1 MIYHRTPSW
10 RIAESRA
17 TSESDFLNR
26 RQLLAAM
33 GIGGAA
39 SALAA
44 RPSFAMPSGSE
55 KVQALVPGEKFDPE
69 PVQNEDFEAGEG
81 REMTPEKISAS
92 YNNFYEFGS
101 HKQIASRAQALDTEG
116 WTIKIDGEVD
126 KAVVIDA
133 DELIAKMPIEE
144 RVTRL
149 RCVEAWSM
157 VIPWVCFPLAE
168 LVKFANPNSKAK
180 YVQFE
185 TFLDPKI
192 AIGQRQSW
200 YPWAYTEAV
209 TIEEATNPIALMV
222 VGAYGKALHKQ
233 FGAPMRLHMPWK
245 YGFKAAKSINRITF
259 TEERPVSFW
268 EEINKAEYG
277 FWANVNPEVN
287 HPRWSQATERV
298 IGGSNERIPTLKF
311 NGYGEEVASLYSD
324 ALAKEEGDRLWR

>member
-1 MIYHRTPSW
+1 
-10 RIAESRA
+10 
-17 TSESDFLNR
+17 
-26 RQLLAAM
+26 M

-44 RPSFAMPSGSE
+44 RPASAKTSS
-55 KVQALVPGEKFDPE
+55 LVPGEEFDPAPE
-69 PVQNEDFEAGEG
+69 ANESFEAGEG
-81 REMTPEKISAS
+81 REMTTEKVSS
-92 YNNFYEFGS
+92 TYNNFYEFGS
-101 HKQIASRAQALDTEG
+101 HKQIAERAQVLDTDG

-126 KAVVIDA
+126 KTMVIDS
-133 DELIAKMPIEE
+133 DDLIAKMPIEE

-168 LVKFANPNSKAK
+168 LVKFANPLSSAK

-222 VGAYGKALHKQ
+222 VGAYGKVLHKQ

-245 YGFKAAKSINRITF
+245 YGFKAAKSISRITF

-277 FWANVNPEVN
+277 FWANVNPEVS

-298 IGGSNERIPTLKF
+298 IGADKRIPTLKF
-311 NGYGEEVASLYSD
+311 NGYGEEVASLYSE
-324 ALAKEEGDRLWR
+324 ALAKKEGDRLWR

>member
-10 RIAESRA
+10 QIPEKNATPESV
-17 TSESDFLNR
+17 FLNR

-33 GIGGAA
+33 GIGGAT
-39 SALAA
+39 SAL
-44 RPSFAMPSGSE
+44 STGSGLAMPSATF
-55 KVQALVPGEKFDPE
+55 QLAAPGEDFDPV
-69 PVQNEDFEAGEG
+69 PDNNVDFVAGEG
-81 REMTPEKISAS
+81 REITAEKIAAS

-101 HKQIASRAQALDTEG
+101 HKQIAKRAQVLETDE
-116 WTIKIDGEVD
+116 WTVKIDGEVEKTLVLD
-126 KAVVIDA
+126 MDDLAQ
-133 DELIAKMPIEE
+133 KMPIEE
-144 RVTRL
+144 RVTRH

-168 LVKFANPNSKAK
+168 LVKLAEPLSSAK
-180 YVQFE
+180 YVRFE

-200 YPWAYTEAV
+200 YPWAYTEGL

-222 VGAYGKALHKQ
+222 VGAYGKGLAKQ
-233 FGAPMRLHMPWK
+233 FGAPMRLHVPWK
-245 YGFKAAKSINRITF
+245 YGFKSAKSISRITF

-277 FWANVNPEVN
+277 FWANVNPEVD
-287 HPRWSQATERV
+287 HPRWSQASERV
-298 IGGSNERIPTLKF
+298 IGANERIPTLKY

-324 ALAKEEGDRLWR
+324 ALAEEEGDRLWR

>member
-1 MIYHRTPSW
+1 
-10 RIAESRA
+10 
-17 TSESDFLNR
+17 
-26 RQLLAAM
+26 
-33 GIGGAA
+33 
-39 SALAA
+39 
-44 RPSFAMPSGSE
+44 
-55 KVQALVPGEKFDPE
+55 
-69 PVQNEDFEAGEG
+69 
-81 REMTPEKISAS
+81 MTPEKVATT

-101 HKQIASRAQALDTEG
+101 HKQIAAKSQILDTDG

-126 KAVVIDA
+126 KTLVLDS

-144 RVTRL
+144 RVTRH

-168 LVKFANPNSKAK
+168 LVKMAKPLSSAK

-200 YPWAYTEAV
+200 YPWAYKEGL

-222 VGAYGKALHKQ
+222 VGAYGKVLPKQ
-233 FGAPMRLHMPWK
+233 FGAPMRLHVPWK
-245 YGFKAAKSINRITF
+245 YGFKSAKSISRITF

-277 FWANVNPEVN
+277 FWANVNPEVD
-287 HPRWSQATERV
+287 HPRWTQATERV
-298 IGGSNERIPTLKF
+298 IGENKRIPTLKF